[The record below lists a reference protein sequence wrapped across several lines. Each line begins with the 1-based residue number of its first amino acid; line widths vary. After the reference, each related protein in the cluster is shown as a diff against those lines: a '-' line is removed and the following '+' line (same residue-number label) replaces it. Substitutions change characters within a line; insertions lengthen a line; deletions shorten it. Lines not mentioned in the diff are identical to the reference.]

1 MYPKSS
7 RSNHADPSIGAAVR
21 NPRLGSE
28 LRRRFLPLVWLR
40 MGHGHSHTEHAA
52 VEVGTRARNALVGFI
67 AILGVL
73 AAAGL
78 IWLWP
83 DSGALA
89 DAIDVQF
96 DAPGVVYED
105 ATIVEIL
112 DGCISQDSGGPG
124 PPCQTAISQLEAGE
138 EAGQLIDV
146 ELQGP
151 QVQAGLRTGDSIEI
165 ARIPTPEGPIFSY
178 SGTNR
183 MPTLWV
189 LAALFVICVLAVAR
203 WRGLFALI
211 GLGFAGFVL
220 LGFMLPA
227 LITGKPGMAV
237 ALTGS
242 TAIMFVVLY
251 VAHGVSI
258 RTSTALV
265 GTLLGLAVTTGL
277 GAVAVGAARLSGF
290 ADEQEYD
297 LAQLVPGLDFQQ
309 LLICAIIIG
318 GLGVLNDVTITQ
330 SSAVWELRAAA
341 PEMSRAD
348 IFASAMRIGRDHIAS
363 TIYTIVFA
371 YAGGALSILLL
382 LYFSNREILDLF
394 GVELFASEGVRTFAS
409 AIGLILS
416 VPITTGIAALTV
428 APARLPEATP
438 RSSAPLNPSST

>member
-1 MYPKSS
+1 M
-7 RSNHADPSIGAAVR
+7 
-21 NPRLGSE
+21 
-28 LRRRFLPLVWLR
+28 
-40 MGHGHSHTEHAA
+40 GHSHSHAAHAA
-52 VEVGTRARNALVGFI
+52 VEVGTQARNALVGFL
-67 AILGVL
+67 AVLGVL
-73 AAAGL
+73 TVAGL

-83 DSGALA
+83 DSSALS

-96 DAPGVVYED
+96 DAPGVTYED
-105 ATIVEIL
+105 ATIREVTTGCASQGDGSPVRCETASVEL
-112 DGCISQDSGGPG
+112 K
-124 PPCQTAISQLEAGE
+124 TGE
-138 EAGQLIDV
+138 QVGEFVDV
-146 ELQGP
+146 ELLGP
-151 QVQAGLRTGDSIEI
+151 QAQAGLRAGDSIEV
-165 ARIPTPEGPIFSY
+165 ARIPTESGPLFSY

-183 MPTLWV
+183 MPTLIV
-189 LAALFVICVLAVAR
+189 LGLLFVICVLAVAR

-258 RTSTALV
+258 RTSTALA

-277 GAVAVGAARLSGF
+277 GAVAVSAARLSGF
-290 ADEQEYD
+290 ADEQDYD
-297 LAQLVPGLDFQQ
+297 LAQLVPGLDFQE
-309 LLICAIIIG
+309 LFLCAIIIG

-341 PEMSRAD
+341 PEMSRAG

-371 YAGGALSILLL
+371 YAGGALTVLLL
-382 LYFSNREILDLF
+382 LYFTNREIIDLF
-394 GVELFASEGVRTFAS
+394 GVEIFAGEGVRTFAS
-409 AIGLILS
+409 AIGLVLS

-428 APARLPEATP
+428 APARLPKEPP
-438 RSSAPLNPSST
+438 RRVDPFAPLPA

>member
-1 MYPKSS
+1 
-7 RSNHADPSIGAAVR
+7 
-21 NPRLGSE
+21 
-28 LRRRFLPLVWLR
+28 
-40 MGHGHSHTEHAA
+40 MGHGHSHAAHAT
-52 VEVGTRARNALVGFI
+52 VEVGTRARNALITFV
-67 AILGVL
+67 AILGLLSV
-73 AAAGL
+73 AGL

-83 DSGALA
+83 DSGVLA
-89 DAIDVQF
+89 DAVDVQF
-96 DAPGVVYED
+96 DAPGVIYED
-105 ATIVEIL
+105 ATIEEIV
-112 DGCISQDSGGPG
+112 DECASQQDAVSSL
-124 PPCQTAISQLEAGE
+124 PCQTAISELRTGE
-138 EAGQLIDV
+138 ESGQLVEV

-151 QVQAGLRTGDSIEI
+151 QAQAGLRVGDSIEI
-165 ARIPTPEGPIFSY
+165 ARIPTEQGPIFSY

-183 MPTLWV
+183 LPTLIV

-237 ALTGS
+237 ALAGS

-258 RTSTALV
+258 RTSTALA
-265 GTLLGLAVTTGL
+265 GTLLGLGVTTVL
-277 GAVAVGAARLSGF
+277 GAFAVEAARLSGF

-297 LAQLVPGLDFQQ
+297 LAQLVPGLDFQE
-309 LLICAIIIG
+309 LLMSAIIVG

-341 PEMSRAD
+341 PEMSRMG

-371 YAGGALSILLL
+371 YAGSALTVLLL
-382 LYFSNREILDLF
+382 LYFTNREVLDLF
-394 GVELFASEGVRTFAS
+394 GIELFASEGVRTLAS
-409 AIGLILS
+409 AIGLVLS

-428 APARLPEATP
+428 PPARTQERVAAT
-438 RSSAPLNPSST
+438 

>member
-1 MYPKSS
+1 
-7 RSNHADPSIGAAVR
+7 
-21 NPRLGSE
+21 
-28 LRRRFLPLVWLR
+28 
-40 MGHGHSHTEHAA
+40 MGHGHSHAAHAA
-52 VEVGTRARNALVGFI
+52 VEVGTRARNALVAFL
-67 AILGVL
+67 AVLGVL

-83 DSGALA
+83 DSQALA
-89 DAIDVQF
+89 DAVNVQF

-105 ATIVEIL
+105 ATIREVL
-112 DGCISQDSGGPG
+112 DGCASQEGFGSAV
-124 PPCQTAISQLEAGE
+124 PCQTVVAELSGGDEDGKLVE
-138 EAGQLIDV
+138 V

-151 QVQAGLRTGDSIEI
+151 QAQASLRTGDSIEI
-165 ARIPTPEGPIFSY
+165 ARIPTDEGPIFSY

-183 MPTLWV
+183 LPTLLV

-211 GLGFAGFVL
+211 GLGVAGFVL

-227 LITGKPGMAV
+227 LITGKPGIAV
-237 ALTGS
+237 ALAGS

-258 RTSTALV
+258 RTSTALA
-265 GTLLGLAVTTGL
+265 GTRLGRAVTTGL
-277 GAVAVGAARLSGF
+277 GAVAVGAARLTGF

-297 LAQLVPGLDFQQ
+297 LAQLVPGLDFQE
-309 LLICAIIIG
+309 LLMIAIIIG

-341 PEMSRAD
+341 PEMSRTG
-348 IFASAMRIGRDHIAS
+348 IFTSAMRIGRDHIAS

-371 YAGGALSILLL
+371 YAGSALTVLLL
-382 LYFSNREILDLF
+382 LYFTNREIIDLF

-409 AIGLILS
+409 AIGLVLS

-428 APARLPEATP
+428 PPARRPETSPRRVDPFDPLPT
-438 RSSAPLNPSST
+438 